1 MQPAREIYK
10 HSFLSDSVKLCSKA
24 HIKTIIHP
32 ARNFYLMRKL
42 LVLILFCTPVFAIK
56 HPGADE
62 FIQRAVSEYGL
73 PEDEVRTLLDEAEYK
88 QSIVDA
94 ISRPAEGKPWHEYRP
109 IFLTDKRIH
118 EGVDFWLENREL
130 IASAAEKF
138 GVDEEIIVA
147 IIGVETFYG
156 RITGSYR
163 TIDALVTLGFY
174 YPQNL
179 ASDRSPFFSSELMHY
194 IQLASEEGL
203 PASEIT
209 GSYAGAMGM
218 GQFMPS
224 SYREYAVDF
233 DTDGSRDLWRST
245 ADVVGSVAN
254 YLHRHG
260 WQTGQPVTHRTLAA
274 SNAAFDKISTR
285 DFTPTLSVAQWKEE
299 GFRSSSELPPS
310 LPAAVLKLVEKDR
323 NTYWLTFKNFYVIT
337 RYNRS
342 PRYAMAVYE
351 LSQEILKG
359 MEGL

>member
-1 MQPAREIYK
+1 
-10 HSFLSDSVKLCSKA
+10 
-24 HIKTIIHP
+24 
-32 ARNFYLMRKL
+32 MRKFMV
-42 LVLILFCTPVFAIK
+42 LVLFCVSAFANE
-56 HPGADE
+56 HPGTEE
-62 FIQRAVSEYGL
+62 FVSRAVSEHGL
-73 PEDEVRTLLDEAEYK
+73 PEDQVRTLLAGAEYQ

-94 ISRPAEGKPWHEYRP
+94 ISRPAEGKPWHEYRE
-109 IFLTDKRIH
+109 IFLTDKRIN
-118 EGVDFWLENREL
+118 EGIDFWLENREL
-130 IASAAEKF
+130 IASASKQF

-156 RITGSYR
+156 RITGNYR

-203 PASEIT
+203 PADKIT

-224 SYREYAVDF
+224 SYREYSVDF
-233 DTDGSRDLWRST
+233 DEDGRRDLWRST
-245 ADVVGSVAN
+245 PDVVGSVAN

-260 WQTGQPVTHRTLAA
+260 WQPGQPVTRRALA
-274 SNAAFDKISTR
+274 SSGAAFDKISANN
-285 DFTPTLSVAQWKEE
+285 FTPTLTVAEWEE
-299 GFRSSSELPPS
+299 KGFRSSSELSPV

-351 LSQEILKG
+351 LSQEIKKG
-359 MEGL
+359 MDQL

>member
-1 MQPAREIYK
+1 MR
-10 HSFLSDSVKLCSKA
+10 
-24 HIKTIIHP
+24 II
-32 ARNFYLMRKL
+32 
-42 LVLILFCTPVFAIK
+42 LILLLFTLPVLPVLAVE
-56 HPGADE
+56 HPGTDE
-62 FIQRAVSEYGL
+62 FVQRAVTEYGL
-73 PEDEVRTLLDEAEYK
+73 PEQQVRDLLANAEYK

-109 IFLTDKRIH
+109 IFLTDKRIN
-118 EGVDFWLENREL
+118 EGIDFWMENREL
-130 IASAAEKF
+130 IAAASQQY

-156 RITGSYR
+156 RITGNYR

-174 YPQNL
+174 YPTNL
-179 ASDRSPFFSSELMHY
+179 ASDRSPFFSSELMQF

-203 PASEIT
+203 PAAKVT

-233 DTDGSRDLWRST
+233 DGDGSRDLWRST
-245 ADVVGSVAN
+245 PDVVGSVAN

-260 WQTGQPVTHRTLAA
+260 WQAGQPVVRRALA
-274 SNAAFDKISTR
+274 SGEAAFDEISTR
-285 DFTPTLSVAQWKEE
+285 NFTPTLTVAQWQEK
-299 GFRSSSELPPS
+299 GFTSSADLPPE
-310 LPAAVLKLVEKDR
+310 LPAAVMKLVEEDR
-323 NTYWLTFKNFYVIT
+323 NTYWLTFRNFYVIT

-351 LSQEILKG
+351 LSQEIKKG
-359 MEGL
+359 METL

>member
-1 MQPAREIYK
+1 
-10 HSFLSDSVKLCSKA
+10 
-24 HIKTIIHP
+24 
-32 ARNFYLMRKL
+32 MRKFL
-42 LVLILFCTPVFAIK
+42 ILVLFCVSGFAAE
-56 HPGADE
+56 HPGADA
-62 FIQRAVSEYGL
+62 FVTRAAAEHGLSET
-73 PEDEVRTLLDEAEYK
+73 EVRALLEQAEYK

-94 ISRPAEGKPWHEYRP
+94 ISRPAEGKPWHQYRP
-109 IFLTDKRIH
+109 IFLTDKRIS
-118 EGVDFWLENREL
+118 EGVDFWKQNREL
-130 IASAAEKF
+130 ISSASKQY

-156 RITGSYR
+156 RITGGYR

-179 ASDRSPFFSSELMHY
+179 SSDRSPFFSSELMHY
-194 IQLASEEGL
+194 IQLAAEEGL
-203 PASEIT
+203 PAAEIT

-233 DTDGSRDLWRST
+233 DADGRRDLWRST
-245 ADVVGSVAN
+245 PDVVGSVAN

-260 WQTGQPVTHRTLAA
+260 WQPGQPITARTLA
-274 SNAAFDKISTR
+274 SSEAAFEQISKNN
-285 DFTPTLSVAQWKEE
+285 FKPTLSVAEWQEK
-299 GFRSSSELPPS
+299 GFTSSNELAPE
-310 LPAAVLKLVEKDR
+310 LPAAVLKLVETDR

-351 LSQEILKG
+351 LSQEIKKG
-359 MEGL
+359 MDAS

>member
-1 MQPAREIYK
+1 
-10 HSFLSDSVKLCSKA
+10 
-24 HIKTIIHP
+24 
-32 ARNFYLMRKL
+32 MRKF
-42 LVLILFCTPVFAIK
+42 LVLVFFCVPVFATE
-56 HPGADE
+56 HPGTDE
-62 FIQRAVSEYGL
+62 FVERAVSEHGL
-73 PEDEVRTLLDEAEYK
+73 EENEVRALLGEAEYK

-109 IFLTDKRIH
+109 IFLTDKRIN
-118 EGVDFWLENREL
+118 EGIDFWLENREL
-130 IASAAEKF
+130 IASASKQY

-156 RITGSYR
+156 RITGNYR

-179 ASDRSPFFSSELMHY
+179 SSDRSPFFSSELMHY
-194 IQLASEEGL
+194 IQLATEEGL
-203 PASEIT
+203 PAAKVT

-233 DTDGSRDLWRST
+233 DGDGSRDLWRST
-245 ADVVGSVAN
+245 PDVVGSVAN

-260 WQTGQPVTHRTLAA
+260 WQPGQPIVRRALA
-274 SNAAFDKISTR
+274 SGDAAFGEMSTR
-285 DFTPTLSVAQWKEE
+285 DFTPTLSVAQWQEK
-299 GFRSSSELPPS
+299 GFRSSSELSPD

-323 NTYWLTFKNFYVIT
+323 NTYWLTFRNFYVIT

-342 PRYAMAVYE
+342 PRYAMAVFE
-351 LSQEILKG
+351 LSQEIKKG
-359 MEGL
+359 LEGL

>member
-1 MQPAREIYK
+1 
-10 HSFLSDSVKLCSKA
+10 V
-24 HIKTIIHP
+24 
-32 ARNFYLMRKL
+32 
-42 LVLILFCTPVFAIK
+42 VFCTPGLAAE
-56 HPGADE
+56 HPGTDE
-62 FIQRAVSEYGL
+62 FVERAVSEYGL
-73 PEDEVRTLLDEAEYK
+73 PESEVRLLLGEAEYK

-94 ISRPAEGKPWHEYRP
+94 ISRPAEGKPWYKYRP
-109 IFLTDKRIH
+109 IFLTAKRIN
-118 EGVDFWLENREL
+118 EGVDFWEENREL
-130 IASAAEKF
+130 IATASERF

-179 ASDRSPFFSSELMHY
+179 SSDRSPFFSSELMHY
-194 IQLASEEGL
+194 FRLASEEGL
-203 PASEIT
+203 PAAEIT

-233 DTDGSRDLWRST
+233 DQDGSRDLWRST

-260 WQTGQPVTHRTLAA
+260 WQPGQPVTRRARA
-274 SNAAFDKISTR
+274 SKDAAFDEISTSN
-285 DFTPTLSVAQWKEE
+285 FKPTLSVAQWQQK
-299 GFRSSSELPPS
+299 GFTSSSELSPQ
-310 LPAAVLKLVEKDR
+310 LPAAVLKLVEEDR

-351 LSQEILKG
+351 LSRKIKKAMDEY
-359 MEGL
+359 

>member
-1 MQPAREIYK
+1 
-10 HSFLSDSVKLCSKA
+10 
-24 HIKTIIHP
+24 
-32 ARNFYLMRKL
+32 MRIF
-42 LVLILFCTPVFAIK
+42 LVLVVFCVSSFAAE
-56 HPGADE
+56 HPGSEE
-62 FIQRAVSEYGL
+62 FVKRAVSEYGL
-73 PEDEVRTLLDEAEYK
+73 PENEVRTLLAEAEYK

-94 ISRPAEGKPWHEYRP
+94 ISRPAEGKPWHQYRP
-109 IFLTDKRIH
+109 IFLTDKRIN

-130 IASAAEKF
+130 IASASKKF

-156 RITGSYR
+156 RITGGYR

-194 IQLASEEGL
+194 IQLATEENL
-203 PASEIT
+203 PADKIT

-233 DTDGSRDLWRST
+233 DEDGHRDLWRST

-260 WQTGQPVTHRTLAA
+260 WQPGQPITRRALAT
-274 SNAAFDKISTR
+274 SGAAFDKISTSN
-285 DFTPTLSVAQWKEE
+285 FTPTLTVAEWNEK
-299 GFRSSSELPPS
+299 GFRSSSELSPD
-310 LPAAVLKLVEKDR
+310 LPAAVLKLVEKER
-323 NTYWLTFKNFYVIT
+323 NTYWLAFKNFYVIT

-351 LSQEILKG
+351 LSQEIKKG
-359 MEGL
+359 MGQL

>member
-1 MQPAREIYK
+1 
-10 HSFLSDSVKLCSKA
+10 
-24 HIKTIIHP
+24 
-32 ARNFYLMRKL
+32 MRKFL
-42 LVLILFCTPVFAIK
+42 ILVLFCLPCIAAE
-56 HPGADE
+56 HPGADA
-62 FIQRAVSEYGL
+62 FVKRAASEYGL
-73 PEDEVRTLLDEAEYK
+73 PENEVRALLGEAEYK

-94 ISRPAEGKPWHEYRP
+94 ISRPAEGKPWHQYRP
-109 IFLTDKRIH
+109 IFLTDKRIN
-118 EGVDFWLENREL
+118 EGIDFWLENREL
-130 IASAAEKF
+130 IAAASKQF
-138 GVDEEIIVA
+138 GVDEAIIVA

-156 RITGSYR
+156 RITGGYR

-179 ASDRSPFFSSELMHY
+179 SSDRSPFFSSELMHF
-194 IQLASEEGL
+194 IQLAAEEGL
-203 PASEIT
+203 PAAEIT

-233 DTDGSRDLWRST
+233 DQDGHRDLWRST

-260 WQTGQPVTHRTLAA
+260 WQLGQPVTHRAWA
-274 SNAAFDKISTR
+274 STDAAFGEISSR
-285 DFTPTLSVAQWKEE
+285 DFTPTLSVAQWKEK
-299 GFRSSSELPPS
+299 GFSSSNKLPPE
-310 LPAAVLKLVEKDR
+310 LPAAVLKLVEENR

-351 LSQEILKG
+351 LSREIIKG
-359 MEGL
+359 MGSS

>member
-1 MQPAREIYK
+1 
-10 HSFLSDSVKLCSKA
+10 
-24 HIKTIIHP
+24 
-32 ARNFYLMRKL
+32 MRKF
-42 LVLILFCTPVFAIK
+42 LVLILFCLPVFATE
-56 HPGADE
+56 HPGTEE
-62 FIQRAVSEYGL
+62 FVKRAASEHGL
-73 PEDEVRTLLDEAEYK
+73 AENDVRALLSEAEYK

-130 IASAAEKF
+130 IASASKKF

-156 RITGSYR
+156 RVTGSYR

-179 ASDRSPFFSSELMHY
+179 SSDRSPFFSSELMHY
-194 IQLASEEGL
+194 IQLAGEEGL
-203 PASEIT
+203 PAAKVT

-233 DTDGSRDLWRST
+233 DGDGSRDLWRST

-260 WQTGQPVTHRTLAA
+260 WQPGQPVTRRARA
-274 SNAAFDKISTR
+274 SKDAAFDEISKSN
-285 DFTPTLSVAQWKEE
+285 FTPTQSVAQWADK
-299 GFRSSSELPPS
+299 GFRSSSELSPE

-351 LSQEILKG
+351 LSREIQKA